1 MYSVLYLSDAK
12 AGAIAEAFGRFPTWT
27 DAMLEG
33 SPNLP
38 GSKRAIA
45 MYSLPDHSNICNLDD
60 AAQLLSLQLRPS
72 AVVTRDYSRSRRWA
86 SRIFEMGQF
95 TGIRWWSY
103 YDPDWAS
110 IGMWNITDLHI
121 EDVVPLTLDH
131 PDLSAASRTIVR
143 PIVRTRPRKTR
154 L

>member
-1 MYSVLYLSDAK
+1 MYSVLYLSDAA

-33 SPNLP
+33 SPSVA
-38 GSKRAIA
+38 GSRRAIA
-45 MYSLPDHSNICNLDD
+45 RYSLPDRSAICNLDD

-72 AVVTRDYSRSRRWA
+72 DVVTRDYSRSRRWA
-86 SRIFEMGQF
+86 SRIFETGQF
-95 TGIRWWSY
+95 IGVQWWSY

-110 IGMWNITDLHI
+110 IGMWNINDLHV

-131 PDLSAASRTIVR
+131 PELLAASHTIV
-143 PIVRTRPRKTR
+143 PPVVRARPRKTR
-154 L
+154 R